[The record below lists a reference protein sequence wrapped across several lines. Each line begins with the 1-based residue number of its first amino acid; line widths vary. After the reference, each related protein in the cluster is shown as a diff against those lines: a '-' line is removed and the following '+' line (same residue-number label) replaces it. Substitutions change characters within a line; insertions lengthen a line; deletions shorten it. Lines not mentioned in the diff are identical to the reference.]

1 MSVSD
6 PLIQASL
13 LGEAVEHGPVA
24 VFVADDNARYI
35 AVNGA
40 ACAMLGYSR
49 EELLGLH
56 VTDVARYAEAQG
68 EYQPLLDTGAAS
80 GTSTLTRKDG
90 TTVAFTYFSGATR
103 VAGMNV
109 YVSVGAA
116 T

>member
-1 MSVSD
+1 VSD

-24 VFVADDNARYI
+24 VFVADENARYV
-35 AVNGA
+35 AVNTA

-49 EELLGLH
+49 DELLELR
-56 VTDVARYAEAQG
+56 VTDVARYAEADA
-68 EYQPLLDTGAAS
+68 EFRKMLDAGATS
-80 GTSTLTRKDG
+80 GRAVLTRKDG
-90 TTVAFTYFSGATR
+90 GTVEFTYYAGATR

>member
-24 VFVADDNARYI
+24 VFVADDGARYI
-35 AVNGA
+35 AVNAA

-49 EELLGLH
+49 EEMLGLR
-56 VTDVARYAEAQG
+56 VTDVARYPGAATD
-68 EYQPLLDTGAAS
+68 YQALLDTGTAS
-80 GTSTLTRKDG
+80 GTAALTRKDG
-90 TTVAFTYFSGATR
+90 TTVDFTFFAGATR